1 MSSAGVDGKKA
12 LDESQEAQDT
22 KEERQ
27 LQKTAEEYQKQGKID
42 GKDVMHVKV
51 YSPYRDYFDGQAFS
65 LSAENLTG
73 PFDILP
79 RHHNF
84 ISLLTPCIV
93 TVRSVKNQEKPV
105 RIRISGGIIHVK
117 SDEVMVFLD
126 V

>member
-1 MSSAGVDGKKA
+1 MSDTAVEDKQA
-12 LDESQEAQDT
+12 LDTANESQED
-22 KEERQ
+22 KEEQQ
-27 LQKTAEEYQKQGKID
+27 LQQAARDYQKSGKVD
-42 GKDVMHVKV
+42 GKDVMHVKI

-93 TVRSVKNQEKPV
+93 IVRSVKNQEKPV